1 MNAFGE
7 FIQQYGATIIY
18 TVITAILGYLGITI
32 KNLISKYLND
42 KTKRDIVRACVRA
55 IEQMYKDE
63 NIHGEEKVQKVI
75 EYATDI
81 LLSKGIEISASE
93 VRVLLEQFVQEMNAE
108 LNKDVVALP
117 EVPQQEKTP
126 LLEQDIYK

>member
-1 MNAFGE
+1 MNTFGE
-7 FIQQYGATIIY
+7 FIQQYGATILY

-42 KTKRDIVRACVRA
+42 KTKREVVKACVRA
-55 IEQMYKDE
+55 TEQMFKE
-63 NIHGEEKVQKVI
+63 LHGEEKVEKVI

-108 LNKDVVALP
+108 LNKDVVVLQ
-117 EVPQQEKTP
+117 EETQQEKTP